1 MKFEDIKK
9 EIDLHFQRV
18 DDILEKVEYF
28 AEFPNFEDSMQ
39 VAIIDSFAFRFS
51 KIQDKMGEKLFPY
64 ALDLNMQYKNDMTI
78 IDILNKLEKYNLLD
92 KNEWVSYRG
101 IRNLLTHEYREN
113 HEEIVAGIKDTLKA
127 YKNIKQIYNKTID
140 FILNQERILNEKS

>member
-9 EIDLHFQRV
+9 ELDLHIQRI
-18 DDILEKVEYF
+18 DDILDKIEYF
-28 AEFPNFEDSMQ
+28 SEFPNFDDSMQ

-64 ALDLNMQYKNDMTI
+64 ALMQSYEYKDDMTV
-78 IDILNKLEKYNLLD
+78 IDVLNKLEKHNLLD

-101 IRNLLTHEYREN
+101 IRNLLTHEYKEN
-113 HEEIVAGIKDTLKA
+113 HEEIIDGIKDTLIA
-127 YKNIKQIYNKTID
+127 YKKIKNIYKNTIK
-140 FILNQERILNEKS
+140 FILKQKEVLNEQS